1 MRTSNRHPEWENRPM
16 RMNEEETKNP
26 HSVVEDFFSCFHLRD
41 VREIL
46 WDWLVAALSSESGA
60 YNTGYARSNL
70 FFVYEKF
77 ELLIEAVHGLHRKR
91 RKRLKRKQ
99 RLDARK

>member
-1 MRTSNRHPEWENRPM
+1 MRTSNNRPEWENRPM
-16 RMNEEETKNP
+16 RLNEEETKDP
-26 HSVVEDFFSCFHLRD
+26 YSVVEDFFSFFHLQD
-41 VREIL
+41 VREVL

-99 RLDARK
+99 RLDERK